1 MKILLKYQNSEYDC
15 GPTSFINA
23 LAYLYERE
31 EVPIE
36 LIKAIYEYTL
46 DVENSEG
53 IVGKGGT
60 SREKQIEL
68 GEYFNKYAS
77 ETNFKIHAES
87 TKDVT
92 EEILKE
98 TINKGGVIVARCFQ
112 DVEHYVLITNIIDD
126 MVYIFDSENNVVVGF
141 SLRDIDYMGKE
152 RKGIFS
158 KIYRNPNNSIIDMKD
173 TLTWD
178 TKNALRNCNYVIPY
192 LYA

>member
-46 DVENSEG
+46 DVKNSEG

-68 GEYFNKYAS
+68 GKYFNKYAS

-112 DVEHYVLITNIIDD
+112 DIEHYVLITNIIDD
-126 MVYIFDSENNVVVGF
+126 MVYIFDPYYELTDEYKGDNEIKVILDNPYEYNRIITLNRLFAGTDLNY
-141 SLRDIDYMGKE
+141 SLMEPNKRCITLITKE
-152 RKGIFS
+152 
-158 KIYRNPNNSIIDMKD
+158 
-173 TLTWD
+173 
-178 TKNALRNCNYVIPY
+178 
-192 LYA
+192 

>member
-46 DVENSEG
+46 DVKNSEG

-68 GEYFNKYAS
+68 GKYFNK
-77 ETNFKIHAES
+77 TKIRR
-87 TKDVT
+87 V
-92 EEILKE
+92 
-98 TINKGGVIVARCFQ
+98 VFQ
-112 DVEHYVLITNIIDD
+112 LSIF
-126 MVYIFDSENNVVVGF
+126 YIF
-141 SLRDIDYMGKE
+141 
-152 RKGIFS
+152 FS
-158 KIYRNPNNSIIDMKD
+158 KQIFLIVYNN
-173 TLTWD
+173 L
-178 TKNALRNCNYVIPY
+178 LF
-192 LYA
+192 